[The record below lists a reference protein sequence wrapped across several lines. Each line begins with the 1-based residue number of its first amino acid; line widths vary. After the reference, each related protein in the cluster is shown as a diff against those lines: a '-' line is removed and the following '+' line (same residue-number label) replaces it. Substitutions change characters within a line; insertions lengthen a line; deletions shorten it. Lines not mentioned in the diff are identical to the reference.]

1 MTKAKAKLIELVY
14 GSDLI
19 ATRAILGFAE
29 LLWAVTLLWPGDTF
43 GRPTYSGMQLL
54 ATEEAWGFVF
64 LASSFFQ
71 FQILATHNLHNKWAV
86 VFAGCNS
93 FLWMLVVTS
102 MYMSVYPPPAAIS
115 GEMALAL
122 GACWIFVR
130 TGVPVI
136 KMERRHDVRHVL

>member
-1 MTKAKAKLIELVY
+1 MSKAKARIIELVY
-14 GSDLI
+14 GSDLM

-29 LLWAVTLLWPGDTF
+29 LLWAITLLWPGDTF

-54 ATEEAWGFVF
+54 ASEEAWGFIF

-71 FQILATHNLHNKWAV
+71 FQILATHNLHNKWAT
-86 VFAGCNS
+86 VFAGFNS

-115 GEMALAL
+115 GELSLAL
-122 GACWIFVR
+122 GASWIFVR
-130 TGVPVI
+130 TGIPAI
-136 KMERRHDVRHVL
+136 KMERRHDVHPIH